1 MTREPKFL
9 KRLYRKYIPG
19 QANKYWFTFSVP
31 IGAAKKTSQVQF
43 HPDSSDLA
51 YQKHDQN
58 SFSLAVYLLLL

>member
-31 IGAAKKTSQVQF
+31 IGTAKNQVKLILSWKPLPWNINNMTKTYFVLV
-43 HPDSSDLA
+43 D
-51 YQKHDQN
+51 
-58 SFSLAVYLLLL
+58 